1 MSRYSRREDLIE
13 KSLCYKLLGKRLCD
27 CTLEEKR
34 EYFKIRKRE
43 SRKKD
48 YIQERE
54 KDYRA
59 NYWITIQK
67 EKLNGKKKSGR

>member
-13 KSLCYKLLGKRLCD
+13 KSLCYKLIGKRLCD

-34 EYFKIRKRE
+34 EYFKVRKRE
-43 SRKKD
+43 SRKKE

-59 NYWITIQK
+59 NYWITVQK
-67 EKLNGKKKSGR
+67 EKLNDKKKSGR